1 MTCPPSSFNFQ
12 LKGFE
17 HSEPF
22 DGQFARGAFFRRLA
36 MPRFIPSLT
45 RFYMR
50 NSRVVDDILG
60 ALVLVAL
67 VAVLVFLPEL
77 LP

>member
-1 MTCPPSSFNFQ
+1 
-12 LKGFE
+12 
-17 HSEPF
+17 
-22 DGQFARGAFFRRLA
+22 

-50 NSRVVDDILG
+50 NARLVDDIVG
-60 ALVLVAL
+60 ALTLVAL
-67 VAVLVFLPEL
+67 VAVLIFLPDL

>member
-1 MTCPPSSFNFQ
+1 
-12 LKGFE
+12 
-17 HSEPF
+17 
-22 DGQFARGAFFRRLA
+22 